1 MKKVVKQKQ
10 YCGGLSRMYEQSG
23 EQIGRVGQAAQYRT
37 RESVATIL
45 REPNLRRPPRQ
56 VHGALS
62 LRGFV
67 CGG

>member
-1 MKKVVKQKQ
+1 
-10 YCGGLSRMYEQSG
+10 MYEQSG

-56 VHGALS
+56 IHRALS
-62 LRGFV
+62 LWGFV